1 MLKHIIIL
9 CVFGITATHFAHAG
23 GQVECPPTLQV
34 QAMSL
39 VDVPVGFTP
48 VEPVGLV
55 RLSGG
60 NLYDGPPQQEAALKP
75 FSQQTTKQTR
85 SVTWKLQGEYPDGKW
100 FSCDYA
106 QGTLRIARRLED
118 ASTEC
123 QMLAKPIAPAGQ
135 LSIVLLCK

>member
-1 MLKHIIIL
+1 MLKHIITFCAL
-9 CVFGITATHFAHAG
+9 GITATSFAHTDA
-23 GQVECPPTLQV
+23 QVECPLTLQV

-39 VDVPVGFTP
+39 VAVPSGFTP

-60 NLYDGPPQQEAALKP
+60 NLYDGPPQQEATLKP
-75 FSQQTTKQTR
+75 FSQQSTKQNR
-85 SVTWKLQGEYPDGKW
+85 SMIWKLQGDYPDGKW

-106 QGTLRIARRLED
+106 QGTLRIARRLAD
-118 ASTEC
+118 ASKEC

-135 LSIVLLCK
+135 LSIALICK